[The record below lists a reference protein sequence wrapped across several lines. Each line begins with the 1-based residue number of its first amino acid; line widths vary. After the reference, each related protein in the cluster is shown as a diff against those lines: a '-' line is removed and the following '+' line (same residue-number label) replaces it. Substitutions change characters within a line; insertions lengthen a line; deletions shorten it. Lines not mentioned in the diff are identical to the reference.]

1 MAQQMSDFT
10 DVVSRILNSW
20 SALHVAVD
28 QGFGGIYSREKV
40 AWLNEVVTKFF
51 FENDAV
57 ESFEV
62 SDFIGDI
69 LDNEFNLRVEDGSL
83 EEISNNL
90 CQCFNC
96 FRTNNLNELQA
107 KLSSLPGIENVKAAA
122 GRSSVVE
129 EETDEEM
136 EGIEDENGSASSKS
150 SNKSPAKVVDEDG
163 FTLVQS
169 KRKGNKS

>member
-1 MAQQMSDFT
+1 LLAAIVKIQENINGTECSAIEKIGMAQQIPDFT

-28 QGFGGIYSREKV
+28 QGFGGIYSREK
-40 AWLNEVVTKFF
+40 ALWMNEVVSNFF

-62 SDFIGDI
+62 VDFIGDI

-90 CQCFNC
+90 CQCFN
-96 FRTNNLNELQA
+96 FFSD
-107 KLSSLPGIENVKAAA
+107 KKF
-122 GRSSVVE
+122 
-129 EETDEEM
+129 D
-136 EGIEDENGSASSKS
+136 
-150 SNKSPAKVVDEDG
+150 
-163 FTLVQS
+163 
-169 KRKGNKS
+169 